1 MNAVGRGALE
11 ARTRGKHR
19 ARGAN
24 RLLAPLSARD
34 RRRIALCGDVV
45 ELGLDDVLHE
55 AGTHLRHVYFPI
67 GGCISLTTPTETS
80 AGIEVALVG
89 SEGMV
94 GLPLLLGVPA
104 SALHHVVQGPGGAL
118 RIGVAAF
125 SKELDRNR
133 ALRRRLGR
141 YAYVNLHQLAQ
152 TAACIRFHTVEQ
164 RLARWLLMAHDR
176 SSSDSFHATH
186 RFLADML
193 GVRRA
198 GVTNAATALQ
208 RADFIRYRRGVVTI
222 LQRGG
227 LRQRACG
234 CYAAASKIYDQML
247 G

>member
-1 MNAVGRGALE
+1 MVRAALAAGTRSKNGAAGE
-11 ARTRGKHR
+11 
-19 ARGAN
+19 N
-24 RLLAPLSARD
+24 RLLDPLSARD
-34 RRRIALCGDVV
+34 RRRIALCGDVI

-55 AGTHLRHVYFPI
+55 AGTRLRHVYFPT
-67 GGCISLTTPTETS
+67 GSFISLVTPAETS

-94 GLPLLLGVPA
+94 GLPLLLGVSA
-104 SALHHVVQGPGGAL
+104 SALHHVVQGAGGAL
-118 RIGVAAF
+118 RITVAAF
-125 SKELDRNR
+125 AKELGRNQ

-141 YAYVNLHQLAQ
+141 YAYVNLYQLAQ
-152 TAACIRFHTVEQ
+152 TVACTRFHTVEQ

-186 RFLADML
+186 RFLADVL

-208 RADFIRYRRGVVTI
+208 RADLIRYSRGAITILERRG
-222 LQRGG
+222 LE
-227 LRQRACG
+227 QRACG
-234 CYAAASKIYDQML
+234 CYAAAKNMYERVL